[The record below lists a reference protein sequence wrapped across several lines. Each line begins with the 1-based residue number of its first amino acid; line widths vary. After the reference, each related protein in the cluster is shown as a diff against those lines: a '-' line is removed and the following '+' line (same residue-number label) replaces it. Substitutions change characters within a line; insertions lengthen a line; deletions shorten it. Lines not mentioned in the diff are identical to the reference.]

1 MQEHGLSKYMSVL
14 FELVRDVFRG
24 SGDASLETD
33 SDEAFRPMVCHRASV
48 EEALKYLRSVGCR
61 QIFQLVKH

>member
-1 MQEHGLSKYMSVL
+1 MQEYGLLKYTRVL
-14 FELVRDVFRG
+14 FELVRDAFGG

-33 SDEAFRPMVCHRASV
+33 SDEAFRPMVYHRASV
-48 EEALKYLRSVGCR
+48 EEALKYLSSGGSG